1 MYIPDSI
8 QHWRGSI
15 KSSQMSSSA
24 KSEKQ
29 ATFWCFT
36 IPAGRQTSSGLE
48 NVRSDT
54 GIYFHVL
61 QTSGASG
68 VLGLQKHGTV
78 NP

>member
-1 MYIPDSI
+1 MSNDSI

-24 KSEKQ
+24 KSENQ
-29 ATFWCFT
+29 AIFWCFT
-36 IPAGRQTSSGLE
+36 TLAGRQTSSGLE

-61 QTSGASG
+61 QTAGVPGVQKQGA
-68 VLGLQKHGTV
+68 V
-78 NP
+78 NL